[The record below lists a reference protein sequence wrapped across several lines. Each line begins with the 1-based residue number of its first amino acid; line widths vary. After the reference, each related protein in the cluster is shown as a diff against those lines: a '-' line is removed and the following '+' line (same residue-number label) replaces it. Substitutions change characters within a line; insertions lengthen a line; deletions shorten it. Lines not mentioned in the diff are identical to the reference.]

1 MKTKPGKPSK
11 PSKESRTRR
20 PRSQGSF
27 KNRRRAGYEAL
38 RVHRE
43 RLALVAQDTFHI
55 ALTSH
60 GYHEDEKKDGLPD
73 VETILRPSTS
83 GPYHDLSEQ
92 LARCRE
98 QTTFYP
104 HHSPILAR
112 WSDPPSTIQPVVG
125 PSGNNS
131 NNNNKNAE
139 PSSSTTTG
147 PQQRFKT
154 KFEFVSLSTMEAARK
169 TLQSSI
175 SLRAG
180 VYGLGVLN
188 TCSPKRPGG
197 ASLTGG
203 NTLEECLVRQTTLYD
218 ALTNSQAGSEFYAEH
233 RQTTDGSGL
242 HDHAMLYSPAVAVIK
257 DDQGH
262 RIAPYEIN
270 VLSCVPVHAG
280 TVRAK
285 FSIDDN
291 EFRSGVS
298 GVMRERMARALR
310 LFEERGDRVLI
321 LGAFGVGQSCNSP
334 EMIGELWAD
343 LLCAQGSRFEGVF
356 DKVVFAL
363 SNKHRET
370 FEKAF
375 NATVLEAELEQGLTE
390 SD

>member
-1 MKTKPGKPSK
+1 MSLDLGLVRSDAELAAAIWRNMLGARGARGIDYPTAVGAPHRFR
-11 PSKESRTRR
+11 RTV
-20 PRSQGSF
+20 
-27 KNRRRAGYEAL
+27 NLAGGEVDKVDKL
-38 RVHRE
+38 
-43 RLALVAQDTFHI
+43 
-55 ALTSH
+55 
-60 GYHEDEKKDGLPD
+60 
-73 VETILRPSTS
+73 
-83 GPYHDLSEQ
+83 
-92 LARCRE
+92 
-98 QTTFYP
+98 
-104 HHSPILAR
+104 
-112 WSDPPSTIQPVVG
+112 
-125 PSGNNS
+125 
-131 NNNNKNAE
+131 
-139 PSSSTTTG
+139 
-147 PQQRFKT
+147 
-154 KFEFVSLSTMEAARK
+154 EAA
-169 TLQSSI
+169 
-175 SLRAG
+175 A
-180 VYGLGVLN
+180 
-188 TCSPKRPGG
+188 
-197 ASLTGG
+197 
-203 NTLEECLVRQTTLYD
+203 LE
-218 ALTNSQAGSEFYAEH
+218 AEEA
-233 RQTTDGSGL
+233 RDDGSGL

-343 LLCAQGSRFEGVF
+343 LLCAQGARFEGVF